1 MKQISF
7 NPNNLKDSS
16 RNRDEKYFN
25 IKNQLQYLLNF
36 EKNELNDISL
46 NDISLNDISLNKTIK
61 KEISKKMSSYKSQ
74 DKKNG
79 KYDHEQHISYEQ
91 LMEKLISCQL
101 KCYYCNS
108 NLYLLYQKRVEP
120 MQWSLERFDNNLG
133 HYDSNTCISCL
144 KCNLQRRTSNHEY
157 FKFSKNISITKV

>member
-1 MKQISF
+1 MKKICF
-7 NPNNLKDSS
+7 NPDNLKNSNVLQNDT
-16 RNRDEKYFN
+16 YFN
-25 IKNQLQYLLNF
+25 LDSQLQYLLEF
-36 EKNELNDISL
+36 TKNELT
-46 NDISLNDISLNKTIK
+46 DISLNKTIRR
-61 KEISKKMSSYKSQ
+61 ELNKKMSSYKCQ

-79 KYDHEQHISYEQ
+79 KYDEEQHISYEQ
-91 LMEKLISCQL
+91 LLEKLTSCKL

-108 NLYLLYQKRVEP
+108 NLFLLYQKRGEP

-157 FKFSKNISITKV
+157 FKFSKNLSITKV

>member
-1 MKQISF
+1 MKKICF
-7 NPNNLKDSS
+7 NPDNLKNSNVLQNDT
-16 RNRDEKYFN
+16 YFN
-25 IKNQLQYLLNF
+25 LDSQLQYLLEF
-36 EKNELNDISL
+36 TKNELT
-46 NDISLNDISLNKTIK
+46 DISLNKTIRRELNK
-61 KEISKKMSSYKSQ
+61 KISSYKSQ

-79 KYDHEQHISYEQ
+79 KYDEEQHISYEQ
-91 LMEKLISCQL
+91 LLEKLTSCKL

-108 NLYLLYQKRVEP
+108 NLFLLYQKRGEP

-157 FKFSKNISITKV
+157 FKFSKNLSITKA

>member
-1 MKQISF
+1 MKQICF
-7 NPNNLKDSS
+7 NPDNLKNS
-16 RNRDEKYFN
+16 NILQNGTYFN
-25 IKNQLQYLLNF
+25 LDSQLQYLLEF
-36 EKNELNDISL
+36 TKNELT
-46 NDISLNDISLNKTIK
+46 DISLNKTIRR
-61 KEISKKMSSYKSQ
+61 EINKKMSSYKSQ

-79 KYDHEQHISYEQ
+79 KYDEEQHISYEQ
-91 LMEKLISCQL
+91 LLEKLVSCEL

-108 NLYLLYQKRVEP
+108 MLFLLYQKRGEP

-157 FKFSKNISITKV
+157 FKFSKNLSITKI

>member
-7 NPNNLKDSS
+7 NPDNLKDS
-16 RNRDEKYFN
+16 RDIQDEKYFN
-25 IKNQLQYLLNF
+25 IENQLQYLLDF
-36 EKNELNDISL
+36 EKKELT
-46 NDISLNDISLNKTIK
+46 DISLNKTIK
-61 KEISKKMSSYKSQ
+61 REISKKMSSYKSQ

-79 KYDHEQHISYEQ
+79 KYDDEQHISYEQ
-91 LMEKLISCQL
+91 LLQKLTSCQL

-108 NLYLLYQKRVEP
+108 NLYLLYQKRGEP

-157 FKFSKNISITKV
+157 FKFSKNLSITKV

>member
-1 MKQISF
+1 MKKICF
-7 NPNNLKDSS
+7 NPDNLKNSNVLQNDT
-16 RNRDEKYFN
+16 YFN
-25 IKNQLQYLLNF
+25 LDSQLQYLLEF
-36 EKNELNDISL
+36 TKNELT
-46 NDISLNDISLNKTIK
+46 DISLNKTIRRELNK
-61 KEISKKMSSYKSQ
+61 KISSYKSQ

-79 KYDHEQHISYEQ
+79 KYDEEQHISYEQ
-91 LMEKLISCQL
+91 LLEKLTSCKL

-108 NLYLLYQKRVEP
+108 NLFLLYQKRGEP

-157 FKFSKNISITKV
+157 FKFSKNLSITKV

>member
-1 MKQISF
+1 MKQIRF
-7 NPNNLKDSS
+7 NPENLKDS
-16 RNRDEKYFN
+16 RDIQDEKYFN
-25 IKNQLQYLLNF
+25 IDNQLQYLLEF
-36 EKNELNDISL
+36 EKKELT
-46 NDISLNDISLNKTIK
+46 DISLNKTIK
-61 KEISKKMSSYKSQ
+61 REISKKMSSYRSQ

-79 KYDHEQHISYEQ
+79 KYDDEQHISYDQ
-91 LMEKLISCQL
+91 LMQKLTSCQL

-108 NLYLLYQKRVEP
+108 NLYLLYQKRGEP

-157 FKFSKNISITKV
+157 FKFSKNLSITKV

>member
-1 MKQISF
+1 MKQINF
-7 NPNNLKDSS
+7 NPNNLKDS
-16 RNRDEKYFN
+16 RYIQDEKYFN
-25 IKNQLQYLLNF
+25 IDNQLQYLLEF

-46 NDISLNDISLNKTIK
+46 NKTIK
-61 KEISKKMSSYKSQ
+61 REIGKKMSSYKSQ

-79 KYDHEQHISYEQ
+79 KYDDEQHISYEQ
-91 LMEKLISCQL
+91 LLQKLTSCQL
-101 KCYYCNS
+101 KCYYCNL
-108 NLYLLYQKRVEP
+108 NLYLLYRKRGEP

-157 FKFSKNISITKV
+157 FKFSKNLSITKV

>member
-7 NPNNLKDSS
+7 NPDNLKDP
-16 RNRDEKYFN
+16 RDLQDEKYFN
-25 IKNQLQYLLNF
+25 IENQLQYLLDF
-36 EKNELNDISL
+36 EKKELT
-46 NDISLNDISLNKTIK
+46 DISLNKTIK
-61 KEISKKMSSYKSQ
+61 REISKKMSSYKSQ

-79 KYDHEQHISYEQ
+79 KYDDQQHISYEQ
-91 LMEKLISCQL
+91 LLQKLTSCQL

-108 NLYLLYQKRVEP
+108 NLYLLYQKRGEP

-157 FKFSKNISITKV
+157 FKFSKNLSITKV

>member
-7 NPNNLKDSS
+7 NPDNLKDS
-16 RNRDEKYFN
+16 RDLQDEKYFN
-25 IKNQLQYLLNF
+25 IENQLPYLLDF
-36 EKNELNDISL
+36 EKNKLV
-46 NDISLNDISLNKTIK
+46 DISLNKTIK
-61 KEISKKMSSYKSQ
+61 REIRKKMSSYKSQ

-79 KYDHEQHISYEQ
+79 KYDDEQHISYEQ
-91 LMEKLISCQL
+91 LLEKLTSCQL

-108 NLYLLYQKRVEP
+108 KLYLLYQKRGEP

-157 FKFSKNISITKV
+157 FKFSKNLSIAKI

>member
-7 NPNNLKDSS
+7 NPDNLKDS
-16 RNRDEKYFN
+16 RDIQDEKYFT
-25 IKNQLQYLLNF
+25 IENQLQYLLDF
-36 EKNELNDISL
+36 EKKELT
-46 NDISLNDISLNKTIK
+46 DISLNKTIK
-61 KEISKKMSSYKSQ
+61 REISKKMSSYKSQ

-79 KYDHEQHISYEQ
+79 KYDDQQHISYEQ
-91 LMEKLISCQL
+91 LLQKLTSCQL

-108 NLYLLYQKRVEP
+108 NLYLLYQKRGEP

-157 FKFSKNISITKV
+157 FKFSKNLSITKV

>member
-1 MKQISF
+1 MKQINF
-7 NPNNLKDSS
+7 NPNNLKDSQDIQ
-16 RNRDEKYFN
+16 DEKYFN
-25 IKNQLQYLLNF
+25 IDNQLQYLLDF
-36 EKNELNDISL
+36 EKNEIT
-46 NDISLNDISLNKTIK
+46 DISLNKTIK
-61 KEISKKMSSYKSQ
+61 REISKKMSSYKSQ

-79 KYDHEQHISYEQ
+79 KYDNEQHISYEQ
-91 LMEKLISCQL
+91 LVQKLTSCQL

-108 NLYLLYQKRVEP
+108 NLYLLYQKRGEP

-157 FKFSKNISITKV
+157 FKFSKNLSITKI

>member
-7 NPNNLKDSS
+7 NPDNLKDS
-16 RNRDEKYFN
+16 RDLQDEKYFN
-25 IKNQLQYLLNF
+25 IENQLQYLLDF
-36 EKNELNDISL
+36 EKNKLV
-46 NDISLNDISLNKTIK
+46 DISLNKTIK
-61 KEISKKMSSYKSQ
+61 REISKKMSSYKSQ
-74 DKKNG
+74 DRKNG
-79 KYDHEQHISYEQ
+79 KYDDEQHISYEQ
-91 LMEKLISCQL
+91 LLQKLTSCQL

-108 NLYLLYQKRVEP
+108 NLYLLYQKRGEP

-157 FKFSKNISITKV
+157 FKFSKNLSITKL

>member
-7 NPNNLKDSS
+7 NPDNLKDS
-16 RNRDEKYFN
+16 RDIQDEKYFT
-25 IKNQLQYLLNF
+25 IENQLAYICLTL
-36 EKNELNDISL
+36 
-46 NDISLNDISLNKTIK
+46 K
-61 KEISKKMSSYKSQ
+61 KGTHRYFTQQDNQREISKKMSSYKSQ

-79 KYDHEQHISYEQ
+79 KYDDQQHISYEQ
-91 LMEKLISCQL
+91 LLQKLTSCQL

-108 NLYLLYQKRVEP
+108 NLYLLYQKRGEP

-144 KCNLQRRTSNHEY
+144 KCNLQRRTNNHEY
-157 FKFSKNISITKV
+157 FKFSKNLSITKV